1 MKDDDKRRKRR
12 LLCTRDAAARLG
24 RSIAWLARAR
34 CYGGGPDYVKGDGR
48 NGGVGYEEE
57 ALEAWLDSH
66 WRSGRGR

>member
-1 MKDDDKRRKRR
+1 
-12 LLCTRDAAARLG
+12 
-24 RSIAWLARAR
+24 
-34 CYGGGPDYVKGDGR
+34 VKGDGR